1 MRLLTLSFLLL
12 ATTINA
18 QQGYLITYS
27 LDYIPDTT
35 SVKKISEYFILK
47 IQNNRS
53 HYVSQTKIL
62 QDSIREEARKNQ
74 ALALQLLGD
83 LSKIPKTNFKYEIFT
98 FDNSMILLNEKIGG
112 REYYYEQPINDLM
125 NWKIDSEIKEVNGIK
140 CQLATTN
147 FGGREYEAWFS
158 LDIPASLGPYKFIG
172 LPGLIISIND
182 LENNYRFQVVDI
194 SQTQN
199 LNIEENPEKRSKK
212 NKQKRIS
219 RYKT

>member
-98 FDNSMILLNEKIGG
+98 FDNSMILLKEKIGG
-112 REYYYEQPINDLM
+112 REYYYEQPI
-125 NWKIDSEIKEVNGIK
+125 
-140 CQLATTN
+140 
-147 FGGREYEAWFS
+147 
-158 LDIPASLGPYKFIG
+158 
-172 LPGLIISIND
+172 
-182 LENNYRFQVVDI
+182 
-194 SQTQN
+194 
-199 LNIEENPEKRSKK
+199 KK
-212 NKQKRIS
+212 K
-219 RYKT
+219 